1 MTRRKWPRF
10 EDLRKGGSKLERSNF
25 QKNDGMPLLPL
36 QSKVHWL
43 PGDERYCSHEAL
55 RKRPDSPEEEVRGQT
70 LRDGWTDW
78 QALGDTVETAQRCK
92 IHYAVRK
99 KEIRRG
105 IIHTSK
111 NPLRTCEDARN
122 RGLNKSVYPVM
133 LWIPLVTLRS
143 SVSTKYCQSLLI
155 SAP

>member
-1 MTRRKWPRF
+1 
-10 EDLRKGGSKLERSNF
+10 
-25 QKNDGMPLLPL
+25 MPLLPL

-55 RKRPDSPEEEVRGQT
+55 RKRPDSPEEQARGQT
-70 LRDGWTDW
+70 VRDRRTDG
-78 QALGDTVETAQRCK
+78 QSLGDAVETAQRCK

-111 NPLRTCEDARN
+111 NPLRPREDARHSA
-122 RGLNKSVYPVM
+122 LNTSVYPAM
-133 LWIPLVTLRS
+133 SRIPL
-143 SVSTKYCQSLLI
+143 
-155 SAP
+155 

>member
-70 LRDGWTDW
+70 VRDGRTDG
-78 QALGDTVETAQRCK
+78 QSLGDAVETAQRCK
-92 IHYAVRK
+92 IIMPFVRK
-99 KEIRRG
+99 RYEEASS
-105 IIHTSK
+105 T
-111 NPLRTCEDARN
+111 PPRT
-122 RGLNKSVYPVM
+122 
-133 LWIPLVTLRS
+133 
-143 SVSTKYCQSLLI
+143 
-155 SAP
+155 

>member
-1 MTRRKWPRF
+1 
-10 EDLRKGGSKLERSNF
+10 LERSNF

-70 LRDGWTDW
+70 VRDGRTDG
-78 QALGDTVETAQRCK
+78 QSLGDAVETAQRCK

-143 SVSTKYCQSLLI
+143 PVSTK
-155 SAP
+155 